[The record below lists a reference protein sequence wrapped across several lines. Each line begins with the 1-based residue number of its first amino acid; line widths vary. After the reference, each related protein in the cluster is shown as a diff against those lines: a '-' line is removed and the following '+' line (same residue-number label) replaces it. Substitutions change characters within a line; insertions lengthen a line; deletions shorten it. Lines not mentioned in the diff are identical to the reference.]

1 MTRSGTILRL
11 RAARPAA
18 VMSAMI
24 VLLAGCFST
33 TDTAGTGNS
42 PGPVP
47 SATPAAT
54 LAATAVPTDHLAPTV
69 VSDVLEFGG
78 QERSYRMAVPA
89 VVPAD
94 SSIPLMLVLHGLTM
108 SPINMEGV
116 TGFDELATD
125 PGVLVVYPAGY
136 QHSWNAGGC
145 CEPATTDGVD
155 DVGFIA
161 ALIDKLEI
169 EYPIDPNRV
178 FVVGGSNGG
187 EMAYRVAC
195 ELSDRIAAVA
205 NLIGTLLT
213 ACAPAHGVSVLDIHG
228 TADTDIP
235 YSGGIGCQHVACPS
249 VPDTM
254 QRWRELDGC
263 TGEPSITEDAHTVA
277 TTFAACRDGTEV
289 TFIKA
294 IGKGHA
300 WYDHNPDDRAV
311 TWAFFASHPRSK

>member
-1 MTRSGTILRL
+1 MF
-11 RAARPAA
+11 AARGAA
-18 VMSAMI
+18 VIAAGL
-24 VLLAGCFST
+24 VVLAGCGTS
-33 TDTAGTGNS
+33 AGTVATARPS
-42 PGPVP
+42 AATSAVTP
-47 SATPAAT
+47 SATPLAT
-54 LAATAVPTDHLAPTV
+54 PDPTARPTPAV
-69 VSDVLEFGG
+69 VNDSLTFGG
-78 QERSYRMAVPA
+78 LERSYRMAVPEGA
-89 VVPAD
+89 SAD
-94 SSIPLMLVLHGLTM
+94 APIPLMLVLHGLTM
-108 SPINMEGV
+108 TPINMEGM

-136 QHSWNAGGC
+136 QNSWNAGGC
-145 CEPATTDGVD
+145 CEPATTDGID
-155 DVGFIA
+155 DVGFIT
-161 ALIDKLEI
+161 ALIDKLET
-169 EYPIDPNRV
+169 EYPIDPDRV

-195 ELSDRIAAVA
+195 ERSDRIAAVA

-235 YSGGIGCQHVACPS
+235 YPGGIGCQHMPCPS

-254 QRWRELDGC
+254 QRWRGLDGC
-263 TGEPSITEDAHTVA
+263 TGEPSITEDAHTVV

-311 TWAFFASHPRSK
+311 TWAFFASHPRSAAHD